1 MSSILSLNFFRSNI
15 RSFSYLCK
23 VNILNNRISILKL
36 CKHMY
41 TYNQCFITD
50 SGEKSNISRR
60 FSLDTK
66 TNASGLRL
74 IQLCKDSD
82 LCILN
87 GRTGQDDIGQFS
99 FQGAQGT
106 SLIDYVLL
114 TPDFMSSISDFCCL

>member
-1 MSSILSLNFFRSNI
+1 MNGSD
-15 RSFSYLCK
+15 
-23 VNILNNRISILKL
+23 
-36 CKHMY
+36 
-41 TYNQCFITD
+41 ITD

-87 GRTGQDDIGQFS
+87 GRTGQDDGITWIF
-99 FQGAQGT
+99 FNVQGSA
-106 SLIDYVLL
+106 
-114 TPDFMSSISDFCCL
+114 